1 MGINKSP
8 ERLKMFVSSYNTY
21 INTYRTETNKHQ
33 NKEGSFSLKKGK
45 TVLTDLPA
53 KYEEVRLPF
62 NYISHLKVL
71 RNQQKLQE
79 QTQQSQKT
87 KFAKVTTLKNAQVA
101 YSENSTMFALLKK
114 PKVPLGRIHSSLP
127 SNAGIK
133 QNALNT
139 YIAND
144 NYYKV
149 TA

>member
-1 MGINKSP
+1 
-8 ERLKMFVSSYNTY
+8 MFVSSYNTY
-21 INTYRTETNKHQ
+21 LSASHVETNRSQK
-33 NKEGSFSLKKGK
+33 KEGSFSLKKEK
-45 TVLTDLPA
+45 TAPTDLPA
-53 KYEEVRLPF
+53 KFAEVKLPVS
-62 NYISHLKVL
+62 YISQFKVL

-87 KFAKVTTLKNAQVA
+87 KFTKVTTLKNAQVA
-101 YSENSTMFALLKK
+101 YSENSTMFPRLRK
-114 PKVPLGRIHSSLP
+114 PKVPLGHVQSSFV
-127 SNAGIK
+127 SNASIK

>member
-1 MGINKSP
+1 
-8 ERLKMFVSSYNTY
+8 MFVSSYNTY
-21 INTYRTETNKHQ
+21 LSASHIETNRSQK
-33 NKEGSFSLKKGK
+33 KEGGFSLKKEK
-45 TVLTDLPA
+45 TAPTDLPA
-53 KYEEVRLPF
+53 KFAEVKLPVS
-62 NYISHLKVL
+62 YISEFKVL

-87 KFAKVTTLKNAQVA
+87 KFTKVTTLKNAQIA
-101 YSENSTMFALLKK
+101 YGENSTIFSLLKK
-114 PKVPLGRIHSSLP
+114 PKVPLGRMQSSYIM
-127 SNAGIK
+127 SNASMK